1 MHCGEKEYGEC
12 EMRLG
17 NKDTQVCN
25 ERISDFHLKEKSV

>member
-12 EMRLG
+12 EEMRLG

-25 ERISDFHLKEKSV
+25 KRLSAFHLK